1 MARDVHYGSY
11 ATSAFLCPIYSKE
24 QEDHRDSMFMD
35 EQIDRET
42 GEVRRYS
49 TGEPVLKRKHTSP
62 APRKISDIARV
73 TCLLCLNRIC
83 SVAHEQRK
91 KVSLCPKNE

>member
-1 MARDVHYGSY
+1 MARDIHYGSY
-11 ATSAFLCPIYSKE
+11 SASAFQCPIYRKE
-24 QEDHRDSMFMD
+24 YEDHRDSMFMD
-35 EQIDRET
+35 EQIDKET

-49 TGEPVLKRKHTSP
+49 NGEPVLKRKHTSP
-62 APRKISDIARV
+62 SPRKISDIARV
-73 TCLLCLNRIC
+73 TCMHCLLIID